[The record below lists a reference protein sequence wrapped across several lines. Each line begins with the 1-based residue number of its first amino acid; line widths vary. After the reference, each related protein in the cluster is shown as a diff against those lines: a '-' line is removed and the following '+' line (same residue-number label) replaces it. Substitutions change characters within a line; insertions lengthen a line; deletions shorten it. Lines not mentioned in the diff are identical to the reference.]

1 MHVVWKRPDGYL
13 GASPSD
19 YNVIELEGHSR
30 LWLHRSDR
38 DGYPFRVSGGW
49 EEEDASI
56 KLNNL
61 VNLLG
66 AGDDEWMKHLSDV
79 YGHSLKDSP
88 EEFFSG
94 LEDWL
99 VNLLSHLKGDSWE
112 VDILNRAISLTKDR
126 LLSLKIPFIE
136 KLKQKT

>member
-1 MHVVWKRPDGYL
+1 
-13 GASPSD
+13 
-19 YNVIELEGHSR
+19 
-30 LWLHRSDR
+30 
-38 DGYPFRVSGGW
+38 
-49 EEEDASI
+49 
-56 KLNNL
+56 
-61 VNLLG
+61 
-66 AGDDEWMKHLSDV
+66 MKHLSDV